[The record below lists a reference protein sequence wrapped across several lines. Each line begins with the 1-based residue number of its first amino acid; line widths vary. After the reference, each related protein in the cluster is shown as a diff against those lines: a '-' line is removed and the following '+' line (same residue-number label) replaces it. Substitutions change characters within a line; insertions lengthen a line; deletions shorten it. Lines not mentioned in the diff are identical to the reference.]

1 MIEIKNLVKTY
12 KNALRPAVNG
22 ISIQIKQG
30 DFFGLFGPNGAG
42 KTTTISI
49 LCGLLNSDAGSAS
62 INGLNVKDNREQLKQ
77 FIGVV
82 PQEIALFPSLT
93 ARENLVYFGK
103 MYGIKEP
110 ELSQRINQYLEVFGL
125 LSNADRFL
133 KTYSGGMK
141 RRTNLIAGILHQPK
155 LLFLD
160 EPTVGI
166 DVQSKA
172 VINQFLKELNQNG
185 TTIVY
190 TSHHLKEAEAIC
202 TTVGIIDQ
210 GEMVTVGPPQQLIKD
225 CNGAEH
231 LEDVF
236 LSLTGLAL
244 RD

>member
-1 MIEIKNLVKTY
+1 MIEINNLVKTY

-22 ISIQIKQG
+22 ISIQIQEG

-49 LCGLLNSDAGSAS
+49 LCGLINSDSGSAS
-62 INGLNVKDNREQLKQ
+62 INGLNIKENREQLKQ

-93 ARENLVYFGK
+93 ARENLNYFGK
-103 MYGIKEP
+103 MYGIPEP
-110 ELSQRINQYLEVFGL
+110 ALTQRINQYLDVFGL
-125 LSNADRFL
+125 LPNADRFL
-133 KTYSGGMK
+133 NTYSGGMK

-172 VINQFLKELNQNG
+172 VINQFLTELNQNG

-190 TSHHLKEAEAIC
+190 TSHHLKEAEALC
-202 TTVGIIDQ
+202 STVAIIDQ
-210 GEMVTVGPPQQLIKD
+210 GEIVTVGPPQQLIQNCK
-225 CNGAEH
+225 GAEH

>member
-1 MIEIKNLVKTY
+1 MIEIKDLIKQY
-12 KNALRPAVNG
+12 PKAISPAVNS
-22 ISIQIKQG
+22 ISIHIKEG
-30 DFFGLFGPNGAG
+30 AFFGLFGPNGAG

-49 LCGLLNSDAGSAS
+49 LCGLIRANAGSAK
-62 INGLNVKDNREQLKQ
+62 INGLDVQNDSEQLKH

-93 ARENLVYFGK
+93 ARENLRYFGK
-103 MYGIKEP
+103 MYGIPEP
-110 ELSQRINQYLEVFGL
+110 ELTQRITQYLDMFGL
-125 LSNADRFL
+125 LQNANRLLETF
-133 KTYSGGMK
+133 SGGMK
-141 RRTNLIAGILHQPK
+141 RRTNLIAGILHHPK

-172 VINQFLKELNQNG
+172 VINQFLRELNQSG

-190 TSHHLKEAEAIC
+190 TSHHLKEAESLCNAIA
-202 TTVGIIDQ
+202 IIDQ
-210 GEMVTVGPPQQLIKD
+210 GKIVTTGQPQQLIAS
-225 CNGAEH
+225 CEGAKH

-236 LSLTGLAL
+236 LALTGEAL